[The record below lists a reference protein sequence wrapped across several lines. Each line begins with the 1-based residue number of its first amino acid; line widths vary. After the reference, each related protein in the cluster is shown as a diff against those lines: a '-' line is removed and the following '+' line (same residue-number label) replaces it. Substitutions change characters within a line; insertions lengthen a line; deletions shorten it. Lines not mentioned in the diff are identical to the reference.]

1 MADDQ
6 RSGDPPYR
14 VIAAVLRERIEA
26 CEFAPGDALPSITRL
41 AQEYG
46 VAKTTAQKALR
57 VLVDEGLARGVQG
70 WGTIVAE
77 RGLGDAGRRRLPPG
91 PLVASRTARIASQR
105 RALSRS
111 RGSRPRSAG
120 GLVSQVLIV
129 PPRSC

>member
-14 VIAAVLRERIEA
+14 VIAAALRDRIEA
-26 CEFAPGDALPSITRL
+26 GEFAPGDALPSITRL

-70 WGTIVAE
+70 WGTIVAD
-77 RGLGDAGRRRLPPG
+77 RG
-91 PLVASRTARIASQR
+91 
-105 RALSRS
+105 
-111 RGSRPRSAG
+111 
-120 GLVSQVLIV
+120 
-129 PPRSC
+129 